1 MDSANFPNYDPSAYE
16 KLPIDRRKSKKRTDD
31 GRAALGMQPLYHD
44 DEKIEFV
51 SAEAVNLSNKIY
63 YSDLQKPLIVRKL
76 EDMILQAYVNQ
87 KITEE
92 EASGLVCYIE
102 EVLVYQENQPPA
114 RDSDARKRQ
123 LNDS

>member
-16 KLPIDRRKSKKRTDD
+16 KLPIDRRNSRRMTDE
-31 GRAALGMQPLYHD
+31 GREALGMKPLYHD

-51 SAEAVNLSNKIY
+51 STEAVNLSNKIY

-92 EASGLVCYIE
+92 EANGLVCYIE

-114 RDSDARKRQ
+114 RDSDARERQ
-123 LNDS
+123 HKD

>member
-16 KLPIDRRKSKKRTDD
+16 KLPIDRRKSKKWTDD
-31 GRAALGMQPLYHD
+31 GRAALGMKPLYHD

-51 SAEAVNLSNKIY
+51 SAEAVNLSNKIF

-102 EVLVYQENQPPA
+102 EVLVYQENQPPD
-114 RDSDARKRQ
+114 RDRDARERQ
-123 LNDS
+123 LNGS